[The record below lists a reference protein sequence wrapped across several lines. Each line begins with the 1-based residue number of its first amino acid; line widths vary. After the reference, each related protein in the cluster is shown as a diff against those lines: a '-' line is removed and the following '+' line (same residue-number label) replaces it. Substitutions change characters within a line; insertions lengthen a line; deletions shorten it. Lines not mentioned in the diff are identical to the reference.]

1 VQIARRGVTNRRM
14 KRSAADFFKP
24 KSKEPR
30 KDVLVCPA
38 CGTFTGDEAMISLH
52 LSGSFGCG
60 QAKKASPA
68 AAPTSTIPSYLVQ
81 NGGIPGLIVVHNFIT
96 EEEEQDILKNL
107 DLDTQNPWKPSTFNG
122 KYDVKGY
129 GLRTELR
136 YEVQGARQVHKAV
149 HPMPG
154 WADFLHE
161 RIAELPPLI
170 SKVGEQ
176 KVSNEL
182 KNWRANEFN
191 ANRYNKSRGHVLE
204 AHFDDRHLSG
214 PILANISLGCDSV
227 MRYERL
233 DENSRDTVD
242 VVLPRRTLQ
251 LVAGAARYNW
261 THSIPRELMED
272 AVRTSITMRQAGKRG
287 GVVPSS

>member
-1 VQIARRGVTNRRM
+1 M
-14 KRSAADFFKP
+14 KRAAADFFKP
-24 KSKEPR
+24 QSKESR
-30 KDVLVCPA
+30 KDKAVLVCPA
-38 CGTFTGDEAMISLH
+38 CGTFTGDEALISLH
-52 LSGSFGCG
+52 LSGSSGCG
-60 QAKKASPA
+60 QAKKSSPTA
-68 AAPTSTIPSYLVQ
+68 AAVPGTLPSSSHVQ
-81 NGGIPGLIVVHNFIT
+81 KGGVPGLIVVHNFIT
-96 EEEEQDILKNL
+96 EEEEQDILKEL
-107 DLDTQNPWKPSTFNG
+107 DLDTQNPWRPSTFNG
-122 KYDVKGY
+122 KYDVKAY

-136 YEVQGARQVHKAV
+136 YEVNGARQVHKAD

-154 WADFLHE
+154 WTEFLHE
-161 RIAELPPLI
+161 RIAELPPRI
-170 SKVGEQ
+170 SKLGES
-176 KVSNEL
+176 KVANEL
-182 KNWRANEFN
+182 KHWRANEFN

-227 MRYERL
+227 MRYESL
-233 DENSRDTVD
+233 DENNRETVD

-251 LVAGAARYNW
+251 LVAGASRYNW